1 MFDIN
6 SILNGFDHESE
17 PRPELIT
24 GGRSHG
30 AKKSAHTTGDTKTAE
45 TNDLTQLTAAYDMIP
60 IKRDPMFEDLI
71 KATEIVR
78 EFVIRNG
85 LIIYGGTAI
94 DMALRLCGDKIYDDD
109 MLQVPDLDFYSP
121 NSIEHSYELADILYA
136 AGFTEVRSINAIH
149 FTARKVDIGD
159 NHFVADIAYMPASIF
174 ERLPTLVFGGMKIIH
189 PTFQRIDMHSAFS
202 FPYANAPGEVVF
214 QRWRKD
220 FKRFWKLNA
229 KYPVDVPVDVPSE
242 PADSQE
248 LVIPD
253 AVWSAAPLAGWCAFA
268 IMTGRATHRGGA
280 IVLRA
285 PRVELLCDTKPD
297 GASSRYD
304 RYHSILEPVYEATI
318 AGLPVHM
325 WDLHESMI
333 TVDNHTVGP
342 HNVTTISMHAIAKYL
357 LAMYFKTGDS
367 AYIGAYASILPRWS
381 LSIKPWGAHNMSTM
395 KKVQLAQQDHD
406 IYGTALLTTPR
417 NYHPARGNPHPTFD
431 ISQSEFFNEEGIRR
445 EIVP

>member
-6 SILNGFDHESE
+6 SILSGAETSG
-17 PRPELIT
+17 RP
-24 GGRSHG
+24 HG
-30 AKKSAHTTGDTKTAE
+30 AKKATPIHKESTAAAE
-45 TNDLTQLTAAYDMIP
+45 TTDLTQLSAAYDMIP

-94 DMALRLCGDKIYDDD
+94 DMALRLRGDKIYDDD

-121 NSIEHSYELADILYA
+121 NSVEHSYELADILYN

-159 NHFVADIAYMPASIF
+159 NHFVADIAYMPTAIF
-174 ERLPTLVFGGMKIIH
+174 EKLPTLVFGGMKIIH

-229 KYPVDVPVDVPSE
+229 KYPIAPDQPKPE

-253 AVWSAAPLAGWCAFA
+253 TVWSTAPLAGWCAYA
-268 IMTGRATHRGGA
+268 VMTGRATHRGSA

-297 GASSRYD
+297 AATARYD
-304 RYHSILEPVYEATI
+304 RYHSILEPMYETTI
-318 AGLPVHM
+318 ANLQVYM

-342 HNVTTISMHAIAKYL
+342 HSVTTISMHAIAKYL
-357 LAMYFKTGDS
+357 LAMYFKTGDNAYIS
-367 AYIGAYASILPRWS
+367 AYADILPHWS

-406 IYGTALLTTPR
+406 IYGTALLTMPR

-445 EIVP
+445 EFATQN